1 MIRDHSAVNDQ
12 AVALVQKLGITP
24 QDNFMSQALI
34 AGSNDI
40 VNELRQL
47 SGRDFDRRYAANE
60 LGYHQTVN
68 GVVGSTFIPNAQTP
82 ELKALLK
89 SALKTFKVHEGH
101 AEAMSKAVGS

>member
-1 MIRDHSAVNDQ
+1 
-12 AVALVQKLGITP
+12 
-24 QDNFMSQALI
+24 MSQALI

-40 VNELRQL
+40 VNELRRL
-47 SGRDFDRRYAANE
+47 NGREFDRRYAENE

-68 GVVGSTFIPNAQTP
+68 SVVGDTFIPNAQTP

-101 AEAMSKAVGS
+101 AEAMAKAVGS